1 MEKTKKHQELES
13 RVTVL
18 LALFAPIFLL
28 FLFDSF
34 YGTGLAIYVGNSAN
48 IIASTFFG
56 LFAFIFAIVLIC
68 IRVMRRVKK

>member
-1 MEKTKKHQELES
+1 MDTKKHKELEE

-18 LALFAPIFLL
+18 LWLFAPIFLI

-34 YGTGLAIYVGNSAN
+34 HGTGLAISFGNSAN

-56 LFAFIFAIVLIC
+56 IFVFVLAIVLIS
-68 IRVMRRVKK
+68 IKVMGKVGR